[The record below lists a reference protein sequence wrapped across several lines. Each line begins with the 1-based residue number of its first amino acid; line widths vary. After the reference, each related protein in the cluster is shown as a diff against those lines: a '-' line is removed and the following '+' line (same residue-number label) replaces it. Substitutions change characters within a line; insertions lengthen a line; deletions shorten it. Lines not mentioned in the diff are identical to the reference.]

1 MVNDEYASQGVTF
14 NDPQAFDYSE
24 GPGAIPGF
32 AHSGNVAVEPCVG
45 AELCAE
51 PVRATFTSAQR
62 RVGVWVG
69 ILESARRTARCPV
82 DRVQRD

>member
-1 MVNDEYASQGVTF
+1 MVNDDYASQGVTF

-62 RVGVWVG
+62 RSASGSG
-69 ILESARRTARCPV
+69 TESARRTARCPV
-82 DRVQRD
+82 DRLQRD